1 MLPSLLPVPATLE
14 TQTLLTTAPTAKA
27 RYIGSTPGTLG
38 NPPSFDSPA
47 PNASLEVMF
56 CAVSRLF
63 SAEALP
69 GDVALNAAAKAWID
83 VTGAPLRNWKPVK
96 VSWMGLKPACRL
108 RFHRMAWADD
118 SRDQPGLLVGP
129 RERSNGLPP
138 LCCGSFEST

>member
-1 MLPSLLPVPATLE
+1 MLPCLLPVPAALE
-14 TQTLLTTAPTAKA
+14 TQALLGAGPTVKAP
-27 RYIGSTPGTLG
+27 YIGSALGT
-38 NPPSFDSPA
+38 PPSFDSPV
-47 PNASLEVMF
+47 PNASLEVMP

-108 RFHRMAWADD
+108 RFHRMAWTD
-118 SRDQPGLLVGP
+118 SSRNQPGLPVGGP
-129 RERSNGLPP
+129 ADRSSRPP
-138 LCCGSFEST
+138 SPCCAPVEST

>member
-1 MLPSLLPVPATLE
+1 M
-14 TQTLLTTAPTAKA
+14 
-27 RYIGSTPGTLG
+27 
-38 NPPSFDSPA
+38 
-47 PNASLEVMF
+47 
-56 CAVSRLF
+56 
-63 SAEALP
+63 P

-108 RFHRMAWADD
+108 RFHRMAWTDD